1 MHLSQAIF
9 VASLFAF
16 SNGAPV
22 GPLTAALGA
31 TVGAL
36 GESGAAAAFSTAG
49 LGAGLILKKL
59 ATGDGSVPRFS
70 LFYSSFF
77 LLFSLC
83 FPQVE
88 FRDQNSTW
96 SGTIPAWREDWGWL
110 WGSCT
115 RDLV

>member
-1 MHLSQAIF
+1 MHISQVIF

-59 ATGDGSVPRFS
+59 ATGDGTVPRFS
-70 LFYSSFF
+70 PFLFYI
-77 LLFSLC
+77 LLFSL
-83 FPQVE
+83 FSQVE
-88 FRDQNSTW
+88 FWDQNSTW
-96 SGTIPAWREDWGWL
+96 SWTISAWREGWRWL
-110 WGSCT
+110 WGGCT

>member
-1 MHLSQAIF
+1 M
-9 VASLFAF
+9 ASLFAF

-70 LFYSSFF
+70 SFF
-77 LLFSLC
+77 TLFFFS

-88 FRDQNSTW
+88 LWDQDSTW
-96 SGTIPAWREDWGWL
+96 SGTI
-110 WGSCT
+110 
-115 RDLV
+115 

>member
-1 MHLSQAIF
+1 M
-9 VASLFAF
+9 ASLFAF

-59 ATGDGSVPRFS
+59 ATGDGTVPRFFS

-77 LLFSLC
+77 FF
-83 FPQVE
+83 FPSVFPRLSSGIKTRLGLGP
-88 FRDQNSTW
+88 FRLGGKFGAGFGGVAPGTW
-96 SGTIPAWREDWGWL
+96 
-110 WGSCT
+110 
-115 RDLV
+115 

>member
-1 MHLSQAIF
+1 M
-9 VASLFAF
+9 ASLFSF

-59 ATGDGSVPRFS
+59 AIGDGTVPRFS
-70 LFYSSFF
+70 LFYPSFIIIT
-77 LLFSLC
+77 LC

-88 FRDQNSTW
+88 FWGEDSTW

>member
-1 MHLSQAIF
+1 M
-9 VASLFAF
+9 ASLFAI

-59 ATGDGSVPRFS
+59 ATGDGSVPRF
-70 LFYSSFF
+70 F
-77 LLFSLC
+77 LLFSSFSSL
-83 FPQVE
+83 FPV
-88 FRDQNSTW
+88 FSP
-96 SGTIPAWREDWGWL
+96 GLAPG
-110 WGSCT
+110 
-115 RDLV
+115 

>member
-1 MHLSQAIF
+1 M
-9 VASLFAF
+9 ASLFAF

-70 LFYSSFF
+70 LFSF
-77 LLFSLC
+77 LFSLC

-88 FRDQNSTW
+88 LWDQDSTW